1 MGSGVGAGVG
11 AGVETGIGSG
21 VDSSVGASVGSGADV
36 GSTVGLAVGF
46 VVGLDVG
53 FVVGLDVGFV
63 VGLGVGEGE
72 ADAEGDGEAFSRR
85 DEPGSST
92 EESQAEKIRMQ
103 SIMPSREERKFFI
116 INHSNHIIM
125 YNSNL
130 TLHGA
135 AKNRKQIRISLIIT
149 RFFMLSSRFFIAVN
163 SRAER
168 SITAL
173 SMGIS
178 VTIFEGIADLAS
190 KSQDCCFQRLLYLV
204 RAKSPL

>member
-11 AGVETGIGSG
+11 AGVETEIGSG

-36 GSTVGLAVGF
+36 GSTVGLA
-46 VVGLDVG
+46 
-53 FVVGLDVGFV
+53 VGFV

-190 KSQDCCFQRLLYLV
+190 KSQDCCFQR
-204 RAKSPL
+204 

>member
-11 AGVETGIGSG
+11 AGVETEIGSG

-53 FVVGLDVGFV
+53 FVVGF
-63 VGLGVGEGE
+63 GVGEGE

-149 RFFMLSSRFFIAVN
+149 RFFMLSSRFFIASKRRLCPNQIQLPLKTAVLALGRKVGN
-163 SRAER
+163 ALEDRNRYTHRQRGYGPLGSRIYSDEK
-168 SITAL
+168 T
-173 SMGIS
+173 
-178 VTIFEGIADLAS
+178 
-190 KSQDCCFQRLLYLV
+190 
-204 RAKSPL
+204 

>member
-11 AGVETGIGSG
+11 AGVETGIGVG

-36 GSTVGLAVGF
+36 GSTVGLA
-46 VVGLDVG
+46 VG

-92 EESQAEKIRMQ
+92 EEPQAEKIRIQ
-103 SIMPSREERKFFI
+103 SIMPSREDRKFFI

-135 AKNRKQIRISLIIT
+135 AKI
-149 RFFMLSSRFFIAVN
+149 
-163 SRAER
+163 E
-168 SITAL
+168 
-173 SMGIS
+173 
-178 VTIFEGIADLAS
+178 S
-190 KSQDCCFQRLLYLV
+190 KSRYRLSLQDFLCCHHVFSSL
-204 RAKSPL
+204 

>member
-11 AGVETGIGSG
+11 AGVETEIGSG

-36 GSTVGLAVGF
+36 GSTVGLA
-46 VVGLDVG
+46 VG

-135 AKNRKQIRISLIIT
+135 AKNRKQIGISLIIT

-190 KSQDCCFQRLLYLV
+190 KSQDCCFQR
-204 RAKSPL
+204 

>member
-11 AGVETGIGSG
+11 AGVETEIGSG

-36 GSTVGLAVGF
+36 GSTVGLA
-46 VVGLDVG
+46 VG

-92 EESQAEKIRMQ
+92 EESQAEKNRMQ

>member
-11 AGVETGIGSG
+11 AGVETGIGVG

-36 GSTVGLAVGF
+36 GSTVGLA
-46 VVGLDVG
+46 VG

-92 EESQAEKIRMQ
+92 EEPQAEKIRIQ